1 MRATIF
7 LTVVGLAA
15 AAPRDGVAQGD
26 KPAKLS
32 AEDARQVAALI
43 EQLDSKRFA
52 EREKAMKELS
62 GFGPGVLG
70 ALEKAAR
77 GRVSLET
84 QRRLNLVIWKLRAPA
99 RAEEAKRV
107 AVLIPKLGANRFE
120 ERQQATEA
128 LVAIGRTGLEQLYAA
143 TLSPDIEIVRRADAV
158 ISKILAQPNK

>member
-1 MRATIF
+1 
-7 LTVVGLAA
+7 
-15 AAPRDGVAQGD
+15 
-26 KPAKLS
+26 KLI
-32 AEDARQVAALI
+32 AEDARRVAALI
-43 EQLDSKRFA
+43 EQLDSKKFA

-62 GFGPGVLG
+62 GLGPGVLG

-77 GRVSLET
+77 GRVTLET

-107 AVLIPKLGANRFE
+107 ALLIPKLCADRFE

-143 TLSPDIEIVRRADAV
+143 TLSPDIELVRRADVV
-158 ISKILAQPNK
+158 IRRIGAQLNK